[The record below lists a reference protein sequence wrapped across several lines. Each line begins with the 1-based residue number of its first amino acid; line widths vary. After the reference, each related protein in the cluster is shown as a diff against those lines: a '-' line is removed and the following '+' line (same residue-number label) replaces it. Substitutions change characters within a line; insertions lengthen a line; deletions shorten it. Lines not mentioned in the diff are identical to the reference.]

1 MTEFARAETA
11 LAGLRCDWNGAEG
24 FHPMKT
30 RILIVDDD
38 PMTIELLRA
47 YLEKE
52 AWQVIVADNGRDA
65 LNLAREA
72 KPDLVVLDLM
82 LPRVDGLDVC
92 RILRATSNVPIVM
105 LTARSTE
112 EDVLLGLDLGAD
124 DYIAKPF
131 SPRQLVARIRAV
143 LRRKGS
149 SNRDQPEVIRHGELM
164 VSLNQHEV
172 RIGAEIIALTPRE
185 FKLLVI
191 MAREPGRVFSRIQLL
206 EGAFGPETESLERTV
221 DYHIMNLRRKLD
233 AVSTTTEFIQ
243 TVFGVGYRFTPHVP
257 AA

>member
-1 MTEFARAETA
+1 
-11 LAGLRCDWNGAEG
+11 
-24 FHPMKT
+24 MKT

-38 PMTIELLRA
+38 PMTIELIKA

-52 AWQVIVADNGRDA
+52 SWQVTVADNGRDA
-65 LNLAREA
+65 LNLAREV
-72 KPDLVVLDLM
+72 KPDLVILDLM

-131 SPRQLVARIRAV
+131 SPRQLVARVRAV
-143 LRRKGS
+143 LRRRGPS
-149 SNRDQPEVIRHGELM
+149 SRDEVEVIRHGDLS

-172 RIGAEIIALTPRE
+172 RIGSELIALTPRE